1 MTAASWEVDSAQ
13 SNRSLFNLSSSFSST
28 EAFLWLLHSQNN
40 TEVTWSPTRES
51 GTARV
56 RDQALAQ
63 AEIGVLSLVLALT
76 TLGNSFVLWV
86 LLRRRKHHAPMHLFM
101 INLCVADLVVA
112 FFQVF
117 TCFGE
122 EMGSTNKG

>member
-1 MTAASWEVDSAQ
+1 MTAASWEVHSAQ
-13 SNRSLFNLSSSFSST
+13 SNLSLFNISSSFSST
-28 EAFLWLLHSQNN
+28 EGFLWLLPTQNG
-40 TEVTWSPTRES
+40 TEVTWSPTPQPGR
-51 GTARV
+51 ARI

-101 INLCVADLVVA
+101 INLCVADLVVG
-112 FFQVF
+112 FFQVC
-117 TCFGE
+117 TCLGE
-122 EMGSTNKG
+122 EMSSAN